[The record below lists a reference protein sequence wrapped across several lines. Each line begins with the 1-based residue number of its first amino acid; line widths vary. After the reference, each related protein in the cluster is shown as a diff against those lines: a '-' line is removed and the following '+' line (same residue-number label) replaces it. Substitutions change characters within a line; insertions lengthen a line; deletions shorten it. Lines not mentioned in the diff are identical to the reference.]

1 MRGHFAAAQVEP
13 KRKLAEFRVSP
24 ENLIG
29 VGEEITADHYFAG
42 QFVDVAGTSIGKG
55 FAGGMKRHN
64 FGGLRASHGVSV
76 SHRSHGSTGQCQ
88 DPGKVFKGKKMA
100 GHMGAVRVT
109 TQNLQVVRTDSERGL
124 IMVKGAV
131 PGSKGGWVTIKDA
144 VKKADARQRDPA
156 GGAALGR
163 RGRARGGGEGR
174 RGGRR
179 GRGRGGRGAAPRRA
193 GRGRGGGAA
202 AGRGRAQGRQGGERR
217 RSPRGRERQGMKLDV
232 ITLDASPAGSIELD
246 DAIFGLEPRADILHR
261 VVRWQLAKRQAGTH
275 STLGKSEVSYSTK
288 KIYRQKG
295 TGGARH
301 GSRKAPIFRHGG
313 TYKGPTPRSHAHDLT
328 KKFRALGLKHALSAK
343 AGAGELIV
351 IDQASLAE
359 GKTKLLAQALK
370 GLGWKRALVIDGAE
384 VNANFAR
391 AARNIEG
398 IDVLPS
404 VGANVYDILR
414 RDTLVL
420 TKAGVEALE
429 ARLK

>member
-1 MRGHFAAAQVEP
+1 
-13 KRKLAEFRVSP
+13 
-24 ENLIG
+24 
-29 VGEEITADHYFAG
+29 
-42 QFVDVAGTSIGKG
+42 
-55 FAGGMKRHN
+55 
-64 FGGLRASHGVSV
+64 
-76 SHRSHGSTGQCQ
+76 
-88 DPGKVFKGKKMA
+88 
-100 GHMGAVRVT
+100 
-109 TQNLQVVRTDSERGL
+109 
-124 IMVKGAV
+124 
-131 PGSKGGWVTIKDA
+131 
-144 VKKADARQRDPA
+144 
-156 GGAALGR
+156 
-163 RGRARGGGEGR
+163 
-174 RGGRR
+174 
-179 GRGRGGRGAAPRRA
+179 
-193 GRGRGGGAA
+193 
-202 AGRGRAQGRQGGERR
+202 
-217 RSPRGRERQGMKLDV
+217 MKLDV
-232 ITLDASPAGSIELD
+232 ISLDASKAGSIELD

-261 VVRWQLAKRQAGTH
+261 MVRWQLAKRQAGTH
-275 STLGKSEVSYSTK
+275 SVLGKSDVSYSTK

-301 GSRKAPIFRHGG
+301 GSRKAPTFRHGG

-328 KKFRALGLKHALSAK
+328 KKYRALGLRHALSAK

-391 AARNIEG
+391 AAQNIEG

-404 VGANVYDILR
+404 IGANVYDILR